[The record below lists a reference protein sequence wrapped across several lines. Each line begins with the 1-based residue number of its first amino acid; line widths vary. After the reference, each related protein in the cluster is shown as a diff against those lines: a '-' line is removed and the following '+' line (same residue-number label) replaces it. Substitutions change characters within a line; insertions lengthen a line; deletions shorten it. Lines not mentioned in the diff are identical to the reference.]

1 MLATRGQIPWL
12 MRLKKL
18 KEVLVSESWDVGAN
32 ACAELIQFLDEKSL
46 APVMRDA
53 IED

>member
-1 MLATRGQIPWL
+1 

-32 ACAELIQFLDEKSL
+32 ANAELIQFLDEKSL